1 MIYLMRLARDWVY
14 PVKFI
19 KKLIKRLCRASLW
32 LTFAVI
38 FPAQAG
44 NNTSSASV
52 SSPALA
58 TVIAPITITTT
69 ANLVFGTV
77 QPKNING
84 SVTLSPSGTRTGS
97 NVVLSSMTLGNAA
110 SFNITGYANANF
122 TIALPS
128 SVTLTGPGTA
138 MTLSNFTS
146 SLGTSSTLSAKG
158 TRTLGVGGTLAIAA
172 NQIPGVYSGSFS
184 VTVNYQ

>member
-1 MIYLMRLARDWVY
+1 MIYLMRLASYWAY
-14 PVKFI
+14 PANLI
-19 KKLIKRLCRASLW
+19 KKTIKGAHYWVTLW
-32 LTFAVI
+32 LAFAAI

-44 NNTSSASV
+44 PSASV
-52 SSPALA
+52 SSPAVA
-58 TVIAPITITTT
+58 TVIAPITIATT

-77 QPKNING
+77 QPKAIAG
-84 SVTLSPSGTRTGS
+84 SVTLSASGTRTGS
-97 NVVLSSMTLGNAA
+97 NVVLSSMALGNAA

-146 SLGTSSTLSAKG
+146 SLGTSSTLSAAG
-158 TRTLGVGGTLAIAA
+158 TQTLGVGGTLAIAA
-172 NQIPGVYSGSFS
+172 NQTPGVYSGSFS